1 MYYDKIYTAD
11 IGVQSTRVCRELL
24 LIDHNVYEL

>member
-11 IGVQSTRVCRELL
+11 ICVHTARVCREFL